1 LALYLYADFHHSEVT
16 PFMRHTRLLRDS
28 LPLLAFGLLLTFF
41 SSFGQTFLLSLYVPA
56 IEALLAISN
65 TVFGSLYAVATLSSA
80 FTLPWLGGR
89 FDRMPI
95 RAYTLMVLVGL
106 VAALLLLS
114 SARHLVVVVIAFYGL
129 RLFGQGLMSHTAV
142 SAMARYFEANRGKAI
157 GIAIL
162 GHPLGEATLPLLV
175 TLLIGGFGWR
185 STLQFSAL
193 SVAIVVLPATL
204 LLLRGARSRL
214 KKFEAS
220 SDTDTAGTV
229 HQSIWQLIAERRF
242 WIITPLVFM
251 TGYTNTALFFFQLK
265 LGEARGWT
273 PEWVAGSLSAFAL
286 ASALGMAGAG
296 PLVDRLSGR
305 QLFPGYM
312 IPYVA
317 GLLVLVFFHQP
328 IAYPIALLLMGLA
341 NGSGSTIKNAMLA
354 EIYGIQVIG
363 KVRSVFTTIMVI
375 STALGPISF
384 GVLLDAEFSYGW
396 IFSLVAGVI
405 VLTIVNGWRRL
416 TS

>member
-1 LALYLYADFHHSEVT
+1 
-16 PFMRHTRLLRDS
+16 MRHTRLLRDS

-56 IEALLAISN
+56 IEALLNISN
-65 TVFGSLYAVATLSSA
+65 TAFGSLYAAATLSSA

-89 FDRMPI
+89 FDRMPL
-95 RAYTLMVLVGL
+95 RNYTLMVLVGL
-106 VAALLLLS
+106 IAALLLLS
-114 SARHLVVVVIAFYGL
+114 SAGHLVTVVVAFYGL

-157 GIAIL
+157 GIATL
-162 GHPLGEATLPLLV
+162 GHPIGEATLPLLV

-193 SVAIVVLPATL
+193 SIVVVVLPATL

-214 KKFEAS
+214 EKFEAGNDINTEATGS
-220 SDTDTAGTV
+220 
-229 HQSIWQLIAERRF
+229 QSIWQLMSERRF

-265 LGEARGWT
+265 LGDARGWS

-286 ASALGMAGAG
+286 ASALGMSGAG
-296 PLVDRLSGR
+296 PLVDRFSGR

-317 GLLVLVFFHQP
+317 GLLILVFFHQP
-328 IAYPIALLLMGLA
+328 IAYPAALLLMGLA

-354 EIYGIQVIG
+354 EIYGIQIIG

-384 GVLLDAEFSYGW
+384 GILLDAECSYSW

-416 TS
+416 SL

>member
-1 LALYLYADFHHSEVT
+1 
-16 PFMRHTRLLRDS
+16 MRHTRLLRDS

-56 IEALLAISN
+56 IETLLGISN

-157 GIAIL
+157 GIATL

>member
-1 LALYLYADFHHSEVT
+1 MYLCVDFHHTEAT

-41 SSFGQTFLLSLYVPA
+41 SSFGQTFLLSLYVPD
-56 IEALLAISN
+56 IEALLGISN

-106 VAALLLLS
+106 MAALLLLS
-114 SARHLVVVVIAFYGL
+114 SARHLIVVVIAFYGL

-157 GIAIL
+157 GIATL
-162 GHPLGEATLPLLV
+162 GHPIGEATLPLLV

-193 SVAIVVLPATL
+193 SIAVVVLPATL
-204 LLLRGARSRL
+204 LFLRRARSRL
-214 KKFEAS
+214 KKFEAAN
-220 SDTDTAGTV
+220 DTDTTTTV
-229 HQSIWQLIAERRF
+229 HQSIWQLMAERRF

-265 LGEARGWT
+265 LGDARGWS

-317 GLLVLVFFHQP
+317 GLLILVFFHQP
-328 IAYPIALLLMGLA
+328 IAYPVALLLMGLA
-341 NGSGSTIKNAMLA
+341 NGSGSTVKNAMLA
-354 EIYGIQVIG
+354 EIYGIQIIG
-363 KVRSVFTTIMVI
+363 KVRSVFTTVMVV

-384 GVLLDAEFSYGW
+384 GILLDAEFSYGW
-396 IFSLVAGVI
+396 IFSLVAGII

-416 TS
+416 AN

>member
-1 LALYLYADFHHSEVT
+1 
-16 PFMRHTRLLRDS
+16 MRHTRLLRDS

-56 IEALLAISN
+56 IEALLGISN

>member
-1 LALYLYADFHHSEVT
+1 
-16 PFMRHTRLLRDS
+16 MRHTRLLRDS

-157 GIAIL
+157 GIATL

>member
-1 LALYLYADFHHSEVT
+1 LYLCADFHHSEAT

-41 SSFGQTFLLSLYVPA
+41 SSFGQTFLLSLYVPD
-56 IEALLAISN
+56 IEALLGISN

-106 VAALLLLS
+106 MAALLLLS
-114 SARHLVVVVIAFYGL
+114 SARHLIVVVIAFYGL

-142 SAMARYFEANRGKAI
+142 SAMARYFEGNRGKAI
-157 GIAIL
+157 GIATL
-162 GHPLGEATLPLLV
+162 GHPIGEATLPLLV

-193 SVAIVVLPATL
+193 SIAVVVLPATL
-204 LLLRGARSRL
+204 LFLRRARSRL
-214 KKFEAS
+214 EKFEAAN
-220 SDTDTAGTV
+220 DTDATTAV
-229 HQSIWQLIAERRF
+229 HQSIWQLMAERRF

-265 LGEARGWT
+265 LGDARGWS

-317 GLLVLVFFHQP
+317 GLLILVFFHQP
-328 IAYPIALLLMGLA
+328 VAYPVALLLMGLA
-341 NGSGSTIKNAMLA
+341 NGSGSTVKNAMLA
-354 EIYGIQVIG
+354 EIYGIQIIG
-363 KVRSVFTTIMVI
+363 KVRSVFTTVMVI

-384 GVLLDAEFSYGW
+384 GILLDAEFSYGW

-405 VLTIVNGWRRL
+405 VLTIFNGWRRL
-416 TS
+416 AS

>member
-1 LALYLYADFHHSEVT
+1 
-16 PFMRHTRLLRDS
+16 
-28 LPLLAFGLLLTFF
+28 
-41 SSFGQTFLLSLYVPA
+41 
-56 IEALLAISN
+56 
-65 TVFGSLYAVATLSSA
+65 
-80 FTLPWLGGR
+80 
-89 FDRMPI
+89 
-95 RAYTLMVLVGL
+95 

-157 GIAIL
+157 GIATL

-214 KKFEAS
+214 KKFEAT
-220 SDTDTAGTV
+220 SDTDAAAMP
-229 HQSIWQLIAERRF
+229 HQSIWQLMAERRF

-328 IAYPIALLLMGLA
+328 IAYPVALLLMGLA
-341 NGSGSTIKNAMLA
+341 NGSGSTVKNAMLA

-384 GVLLDAEFSYGW
+384 GVLLDANLSFTW
-396 IFSLVAGVI
+396 IFALVAVII

>member
-1 LALYLYADFHHSEVT
+1 
-16 PFMRHTRLLRDS
+16 MRHTRLLRDS

-41 SSFGQTFLLSLYVPA
+41 SSFGQTFLLSLYVPD
-56 IEALLAISN
+56 IEALLGISN

-106 VAALLLLS
+106 MAALLLLS
-114 SARHLVVVVIAFYGL
+114 SARHLIVVVIAFYGL

-157 GIAIL
+157 GIATL
-162 GHPLGEATLPLLV
+162 GHPIGEATLPLLV

-193 SVAIVVLPATL
+193 SIAVVVLPATL
-204 LLLRGARSRL
+204 LFLRRARSRL
-214 KKFEAS
+214 KKFEAAN
-220 SDTDTAGTV
+220 DTDTTTTV
-229 HQSIWQLIAERRF
+229 HQSIWQLMAERRF

-265 LGEARGWT
+265 LGDARGWS

-317 GLLVLVFFHQP
+317 GLLILVFFHQP
-328 IAYPIALLLMGLA
+328 IAYPVALLLMGLA
-341 NGSGSTIKNAMLA
+341 NGSGSTVKNAMLA
-354 EIYGIQVIG
+354 EIYGIQIIG
-363 KVRSVFTTIMVI
+363 KVRSVFTTVMVV

-384 GVLLDAEFSYGW
+384 GILLDAEFSYGW
-396 IFSLVAGVI
+396 IFSLVAGII

-416 TS
+416 AN

>member
-1 LALYLYADFHHSEVT
+1 MF
-16 PFMRHTRLLRDS
+16 RTRLFRNS
-28 LPLLAFGLLLTFF
+28 LPLLTFGLLLTFF

-56 IEALLAISN
+56 IESLLNISN
-65 TVFGSLYAVATLSSA
+65 TAFGSLYAVATLFSA
-80 FTLPWLGGR
+80 FTLPWLGSR

-95 RAYTLMVLVGL
+95 QAYTLLVLAGL
-106 VAALLLLS
+106 TAALLLLS
-114 SARHLVVVVIAFYGL
+114 SAHHFVVVVVAFYGL

-157 GIAIL
+157 GIATL
-162 GHPLGEATLPLLV
+162 GHPIGEAVLPLLV
-175 TLLIGGFGWR
+175 TLLIGGLGWR
-185 STLQFSAL
+185 AALQLSAL
-193 SVAIVVLPATL
+193 SVGVVVFPASL

-214 KKFEAS
+214 EKFKVLAENK
-220 SDTDTAGTV
+220 TNG
-229 HQSIWQLIAERRF
+229 QPGKRIWQLMAERRF
-242 WIITPLVFM
+242 WIITPVIFM

-265 LGEARGWT
+265 LGDARGWS

-286 ASALGMAGAG
+286 SSALGMAGAG

-305 QLFPGYM
+305 WLFPAYM

-317 GLLVLVFFHQP
+317 GLLILVFFHEP
-328 IAYPIALLLMGLA
+328 LAYPVALLLMGLA

-354 EIYGIQVIG
+354 EIYGVQIIG

-384 GVLLDAEFSYGW
+384 GVLLDAQFSYTW
-396 IFSLVAGVI
+396 IFMLVAAIIALSV
-405 VLTIVNGWRRL
+405 VNGWRRL
-416 TS
+416 SH

>member
-1 LALYLYADFHHSEVT
+1 
-16 PFMRHTRLLRDS
+16 MRHTRLLRDS

>member
-1 LALYLYADFHHSEVT
+1 
-16 PFMRHTRLLRDS
+16 MRHTRLLRDS

-56 IEALLAISN
+56 IEALLGISN

-95 RAYTLMVLVGL
+95 RAYTLMVLVGP

-157 GIAIL
+157 GIATL

>member
-1 LALYLYADFHHSEVT
+1 
-16 PFMRHTRLLRDS
+16 MRHTRLLRDS

-56 IEALLAISN
+56 IEALLGISN

-95 RAYTLMVLVGL
+95 RAYTLMVLAGL

-157 GIAIL
+157 GIATL
-162 GHPLGEATLPLLV
+162 GHPIGEATLPLLV

-193 SVAIVVLPATL
+193 SIVVVVLPATL
-204 LLLRGARSRL
+204 LLLSGARSRL
-214 KKFEAS
+214 KKFEAT
-220 SDTDTAGTV
+220 SDTDAAAMP
-229 HQSIWQLIAERRF
+229 HQSIWQLMAERRF

-328 IAYPIALLLMGLA
+328 IAYPVALLLMGLA
-341 NGSGSTIKNAMLA
+341 NGSGSTVKNAMLA

-384 GVLLDAEFSYGW
+384 GVLLDANLSFTW
-396 IFSLVAGVI
+396 IFALVAVII

>member
-1 LALYLYADFHHSEVT
+1 
-16 PFMRHTRLLRDS
+16 MRHTRLLRDS

-56 IEALLAISN
+56 IEALLGISN

-157 GIAIL
+157 GIATL

>member
-1 LALYLYADFHHSEVT
+1 
-16 PFMRHTRLLRDS
+16 MRHTRKLRDS

-41 SSFGQTFLLSLYVPA
+41 SSFGQTFLLSLYVPD
-56 IEALLAISN
+56 IEALLGISN

-89 FDRMPI
+89 FDRMHI
-95 RAYTLMVLVGL
+95 RAYTLMVLAGL

-157 GIAIL
+157 GIATL

-214 KKFEAS
+214 KKFEAT
-220 SDTDTAGTV
+220 SDTDAAAMP
-229 HQSIWQLIAERRF
+229 HQSIWQLMAERRF

-328 IAYPIALLLMGLA
+328 IAYPVALLLMGLA
-341 NGSGSTIKNAMLA
+341 NGSGSTVKNAMLA

-384 GVLLDAEFSYGW
+384 GVLLDANLSFTW
-396 IFSLVAGVI
+396 IFALVAVII

>member
-1 LALYLYADFHHSEVT
+1 
-16 PFMRHTRLLRDS
+16 MRHTRLLRDS

-56 IEALLAISN
+56 IEALLGISN

-157 GIAIL
+157 GIATL

-204 LLLRGARSRL
+204 LLLRGAKSRL

-220 SDTDTAGTV
+220 SDTDTAGTA
-229 HQSIWQLIAERRF
+229 HQSIWKLIAERRF

-265 LGEARGWT
+265 LGAARGWT

-328 IAYPIALLLMGLA
+328 IAYPVALLLMGLA
-341 NGSGSTIKNAMLA
+341 NGSGSTVKNAMLA

-384 GVLLDAEFSYGW
+384 GVLLDANLSYTW
-396 IFSLVAGVI
+396 IFALVAVII

-416 TS
+416 AG

>member
-1 LALYLYADFHHSEVT
+1 
-16 PFMRHTRLLRDS
+16 MRHTRKLRDS

-41 SSFGQTFLLSLYVPA
+41 SSFGQTFLLSLYVPD
-56 IEALLAISN
+56 IEALLGISN

-89 FDRMPI
+89 FDRMHI
-95 RAYTLMVLVGL
+95 RAYTLMVLAGL

-157 GIAIL
+157 GIATL

-214 KKFEAS
+214 KKFEAT
-220 SDTDTAGTV
+220 SDTDAAAMP
-229 HQSIWQLIAERRF
+229 HQSIWQLMAERRF

-265 LGEARGWT
+265 LGESRGWT

-312 IPYVA
+312 IPYVS
-317 GLLVLVFFHQP
+317 GLLILVFFHQP
-328 IAYPIALLLMGLA
+328 IAYPVALLLMGLA

-354 EIYGIQVIG
+354 EIYGIQIIG
-363 KVRSVFTTIMVI
+363 KIRSVFTTVMVI

-396 IFSLVAGVI
+396 IFSTVAGII

-416 TS
+416 RE

>member
-1 LALYLYADFHHSEVT
+1 MYLCVDFHHSEAT

-41 SSFGQTFLLSLYVPA
+41 SSFGQTFLLSLYVPD
-56 IEALLAISN
+56 IEALLGISN

-106 VAALLLLS
+106 MAALLLLS
-114 SARHLVVVVIAFYGL
+114 SARHLIVVVIAFYGL

-157 GIAIL
+157 GIATL
-162 GHPLGEATLPLLV
+162 GHPIGEATLPLLV

-193 SVAIVVLPATL
+193 SIAVVVLPATL
-204 LLLRGARSRL
+204 LFLRRARSRL
-214 KKFEAS
+214 KKFEAAN
-220 SDTDTAGTV
+220 DTDTTTTV
-229 HQSIWQLIAERRF
+229 HQSIWQLMAERRF

-265 LGEARGWT
+265 LGDARGWS

-317 GLLVLVFFHQP
+317 GLLILVFFHQP
-328 IAYPIALLLMGLA
+328 IAYPVALLLMGLA
-341 NGSGSTIKNAMLA
+341 NGSGSTVKNAMLA
-354 EIYGIQVIG
+354 EIYGIQIIG
-363 KVRSVFTTIMVI
+363 KIRSVFTTVMVI

-396 IFSLVAGVI
+396 IFSIVAGII

-416 TS
+416 AN